1 MYEKE
6 IKPYRKTIDRLNEEI
21 IEILAQ
27 RLEAALL
34 IGEIK
39 KKYGKPVVDK
49 SREKTIMDLV
59 RNKADERGLDPDS
72 MERVFQEI
80 IRYCVESEEKQ

>member
-6 IKPYRKTIDRLNEEI
+6 IKRHRKTIDKLNDEI

-27 RLEAALL
+27 RLEAALA

-39 KKYGKPVVDK
+39 KKYGKPIVDK
-49 SREKTIMDLV
+49 SREKAILEQIK
-59 RNKADERGLDPDS
+59 RKADEKGINPDS
-72 MERVFQEI
+72 MERVFKEI
-80 IRYCVESEEKQ
+80 IRYCVTAEEKQ

>member
-6 IKPYRKTIDRLNEEI
+6 IKPHRETIDRLNEEI
-21 IEILAQ
+21 IEILAK
-27 RLEAALL
+27 RVKTALA

-49 SREKTIMDLV
+49 SREKVILELIKS
-59 RNKADERGLDPDS
+59 KADEKGLDPDS
-72 MERVFQEI
+72 MERVFKEI
-80 IRYCVESEEKQ
+80 IRYCVAAEEKQ

>member
-6 IKPYRKTIDRLNEEI
+6 IKPHRKTIDKLNDEI

-27 RLEAALL
+27 RLEAALA

-49 SREKTIMDLV
+49 SREKAILEQIK
-59 RNKADERGLDPDS
+59 RKADEKGINPDS
-72 MERVFQEI
+72 MERVFKEI
-80 IRYCVESEEKQ
+80 IRYCVTAEEKQ

>member
-59 RNKADERGLDPDS
+59 RIKADERGLDPDS